1 MTFSIAG
8 ICTQTG
14 RIGYAVTTSSVAVGA
29 RVGRIGPDC
38 VVFSQART
46 DPRLHAPGIAEFGRT
61 QNARRA
67 LDAMQAAG
75 DHLHWRQVG
84 VLSRFGDAVYS
95 TGESCLPH
103 AGGLVGE
110 NCLALGNFL
119 ASDHVL
125 PGIVEGFATA
135 GPDTSLAGRLLAGL
149 QAGAAAGGERDRL
162 QSAAVKVL
170 GADDLFDVDLR
181 VDKST
186 DPLSD
191 LADLLRDW
199 APKADAYRIRA
210 LAPDDAP
217 SSSEV
222 EGTASPT

>member
-8 ICTQTG
+8 ICRATG

-46 DPRLHAPGIAEFGRT
+46 DPRLHEPGIAEFGRT
-61 QNARRA
+61 RDVQRA
-67 LDAMQAAG
+67 LEAMRAAG
-75 DHLHWRQVG
+75 QHLHWRQLG
-84 VLSRFGDAVYS
+84 VLAR
-95 TGESCLPH
+95 TGEAAHHTGKSCLPH

-110 NCLALGNFL
+110 DCLALGNFL
-119 ASDHVL
+119 ASDRVL
-125 PGIVEGFATA
+125 PGIVAGFGIR
-135 GPDTSLAGRLLAGL
+135 GPDRSLTDRLLAGL
-149 QAGAAAGGERDRL
+149 LAGAAAGGERDGL

-191 LADLLRDW
+191 LADLVGDW
-199 APKADAYRIRA
+199 APKAAAYRIRA
-210 LAPDDAP
+210 LEPDEAP

-222 EGTASPT
+222 EGTAPAT